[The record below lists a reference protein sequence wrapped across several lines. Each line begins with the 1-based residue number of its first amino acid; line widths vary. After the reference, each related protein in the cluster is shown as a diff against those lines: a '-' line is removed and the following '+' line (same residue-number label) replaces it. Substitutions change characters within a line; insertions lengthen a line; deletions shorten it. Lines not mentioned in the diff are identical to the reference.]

1 MDRDLG
7 CSNNKQH
14 RMDARPWTGGVFTGR
29 EKERS
34 TIGDSHVRLDGKGVL
49 RSNPGLGAFG
59 LDRTPRLLPWQS
71 CPPQFF
77 FQFVIRGYDVVSSER
92 LAGGVLLLHAMQRAL
107 NAHSALG
114 GTDQLWALGAHK
126 DALMCIADTHI
137 RQHMGGGK
145 CTSEASPVHASSV

>member
-34 TIGDSHVRLDGKGVL
+34 TIGDRHGRLCLGWMEKACCAQTQ
-49 RSNPGLGAFG
+49 GLVPFG

-77 FQFVIRGYDVVSSER
+77 FD
-92 LAGGVLLLHAMQRAL
+92 L
-107 NAHSALG
+107 
-114 GTDQLWALGAHK
+114 
-126 DALMCIADTHI
+126 
-137 RQHMGGGK
+137 
-145 CTSEASPVHASSV
+145 